1 MLASLVA
8 LLMVVGM
15 SSAGADDAEPPPE
28 PGTEEVTD
36 VGGQPTYELS
46 GRILTREHAGGQ
58 LEFCFE
64 PTGLDVVCPESR
76 FIRPDRVRPDRWIRS
91 SEIEWTAP
99 VDLERVVYPAPAR
112 PDDGSCTTDFERM
125 FAATWKVE
133 TTKWLGTAFYI
144 GDGRFVTAHHV
155 IDGVPPFLT
164 LTHGDRAVAAA
175 VLGSDPDHDVA
186 LLEVFDRT
194 EVTDVPAVAFRDPT
208 IDDIGEPVYLVG
220 YPSAG
225 ALTAA
230 TGIVTRVWEDEI
242 LTSSSSKGGNSG
254 GPMFDACSDV
264 LGVLWAGSSARNFS
278 HSGEALSSALTAMSK
293 RHPALP
299 GGIPEW
305 VRTVGLVVW
314 HYGPEP
320 PDDVDCVGVEGE
332 WWVGVSGADWYG
344 AEWAADRVSQCGGG
358 QTSVVALAH
367 APVAPT
373 IEEGP
378 ACPEQY
384 GRHDPAVRE
393 ILHESTEEFGDARL
407 GTLSTNGGCPGY
419 YTHELRV
426 RLAVPQSHHRIYADL
441 IGAGGAVIAAYGG
454 GG

>member
-1 MLASLVA
+1 
-8 LLMVVGM
+8 MVVGM
-15 SSAGADDAEPPPE
+15 SSAGADDAEPSPE
-28 PGTEEVTD
+28 PETEEVTD
-36 VGGQPTYELS
+36 VRGQPTYELS
-46 GRILTREHAGGQ
+46 GRVLTREHADGR

-64 PTGLDVVCPESR
+64 PAGLDVVCPESR
-76 FIRPDRVRPDRWIRS
+76 FIDPEQVRRDRWIRS

-99 VDLERVVYPAPAR
+99 VDLERLVYPAPAS

-133 TTKWLGTAFYI
+133 TTKWRGTAFYI

-194 EVTDVPAVAFRDPT
+194 EITDVPAVAFRNPT

-220 YPSAG
+220 YPRAG

-254 GPMFDACSDV
+254 GPMFDVCSDV
-264 LGVLWAGSSARNFS
+264 LGVLWAGSASRNFS

-293 RHPALP
+293 RRPAPPSGVPSSLQSD
-299 GGIPEW
+299 
-305 VRTVGLVVW
+305 GLIVW
-314 HYGPEP
+314 HYGPAP
-320 PDDVDCVGVEGE
+320 PGEVDCVGVEGE
-332 WWVGVSGADWYG
+332 WWVGVAGSGWLDAYWARERSGQCSWGNTAVIALPEEPTELPDD
-344 AEWAADRVSQCGGG
+344 AEKPC
-358 QTSVVALAH
+358 VARH
-367 APVAPT
+367 
-373 IEEGP
+373 GP
-378 ACPEQY
+378 D
-384 GRHDPAVRE
+384 GDGLVTAV
-393 ILHESTEEFGDARL
+393 LHESVEEFGA
-407 GTLSTNGGCPGY
+407 
-419 YTHELRV
+419 V
-426 RLAVPQSHHRIYADL
+426 RLVTLGATTRCPWQFTHKLKIELEESVGGVGADGGYRQS
-441 IGAGGAVIAAYGG
+441 GAQRRSAGN
-454 GG
+454 